1 MSNTI
6 FLHICNILTFDFCGI
21 LLVAMD
27 KCVRRVER
35 KSSLISHVTTP
46 KRSVERLHGLGIGG
60 QISLRPTF
68 CANFSLLPTL
78 KYFIN
83 TFPHPGPSEV
93 FLLPAFPFLP
103 PLYFPPIS
111 PSFQLFLSQFSLLPI
126 LFLTLSE
133 DTGGKPIHVSE
144 KNVLMNLTNPNWMII
159 HLCQHSRIIR
169 EFPGL
174 PYQISRIIL
183 MKAHKIHFSDIFWPI
198 FGIFGGKM
206 VRSTK
211 HFCGFIRRA
220 LLFRTFLGSKR
231 KLAISRILNFLGP
244 RPHAS
249 GYLLIRDVFFPANSA
264 ANLYNFESALHEFA
278 TRERGIFWIRKDIR
292 MHVDGV

>member
-1 MSNTI
+1 MCPASREKKQLDQSCNNTEEICREATWARNRGSNLPPTY
-6 FLHICNILTFDFCGI
+6 FLCQFF
-21 LLVAMD
+21 
-27 KCVRRVER
+27 
-35 KSSLISHVTTP
+35 P
-46 KRSVERLHGLGIGG
+46 
-60 QISLRPTF
+60 PPYF
-68 CANFSLLPTL
+68 

-103 PLYFPPIS
+103 PLYFS

-206 VRSTK
+206 VRSTM
-211 HFCGFIRRA
+211 HFCGLIRRA
-220 LLFRTFLGSKR
+220 LLFTTFLGSKV
-231 KLAISRILNFLGP
+231 KLAISRILNFLPP

-249 GYLLIRDVFFPANSA
+249 GYFFIRDVFFPANSA

-278 TRERGIFWIRKDIR
+278 TRGRGIF
-292 MHVDGV
+292 